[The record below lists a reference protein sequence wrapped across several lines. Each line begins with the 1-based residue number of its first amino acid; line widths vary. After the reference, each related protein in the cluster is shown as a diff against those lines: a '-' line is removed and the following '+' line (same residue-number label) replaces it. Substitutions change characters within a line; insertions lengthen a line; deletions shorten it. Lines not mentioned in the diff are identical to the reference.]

1 MAYMKR
7 NVNLGLLFLMVAI
20 LISFAGFA
28 AYYQTT
34 FFNLSESY
42 EDKTSKIDSLVE
54 NLNLEKTRLNQ
65 TSYQLSVKAE
75 REKDLSGKY
84 DALREVKEQL
94 ESDKALLQSEL
105 TTTKS
110 KLSSSKAELESTKSS
125 LTAAESLITEKDAE
139 IASKN
144 SQISSLNSEKN
155 ALCSQV
161 QALGGIC

>member
-7 NVNLGLLFLMVAI
+7 NVNLGLLFLMVAT

-28 AYYQTT
+28 TYYQAT
-34 FFNLSESY
+34 FFNLSTSY
-42 EDKTSKIDSLVE
+42 EDKISKIDQLAE
-54 NLNLEKTRLNQ
+54 NLDLEKTKLNQ

-75 REKDLSGKY
+75 REKDLSSKY
-84 DALREVKEQL
+84 DALRNVKEQL
-94 ESDKALLQSEL
+94 EKDKTLLQSEL

-110 KLSSSKAELESTKSS
+110 ELSSSKAELSSTKSS
-125 LTAAESLITEKDAE
+125 LTAAESLIAEKDSV

-155 ALCSQV
+155 ALCAQV
-161 QALGGIC
+161 ESLEGTC